1 MSSVWIASDWHL
13 GPRSPRAHGRLALA
27 FLARAREEDV
37 ALVLNGD
44 VFDELFEGAARAR
57 AAHPDVD
64 RAIAGLQA
72 AGRLRRTGGNHDPDA
87 GAARLELVVPGAGRV
102 LVAHGHALD
111 PVNASA
117 VGRLGDAVARRFGST
132 AIVRHAARLAEGT
145 ARAVAGERMV
155 ALFRARCLR
164 AIDEGSFALGV
175 FGHAHRAHAAAGD
188 RYVNSGW
195 LRDGAL
201 EFAVVDGTGARLE
214 RLVP

>member
-1 MSSVWIASDWHL
+1 MTCVWIASDWHL
-13 GPRSPRAHGRLALA
+13 GPESPSAHGRLALA
-27 FLARAREEDV
+27 FLARAREANV

-57 AAHPDVD
+57 AAHPDVAG
-64 RAIAGLQA
+64 AIAGLEA
-72 AGRLRRTGGNHDPDA
+72 AGRLRRTAGNHDPDA
-87 GAARLELVVPGAGRV
+87 GAARLELELPGVGRV

-117 VGRLGDAVARRFGST
+117 VGRLGDAVARRFGRS
-132 AIVRHAARLAEGT
+132 AIVRHAARLAEET
-145 ARAVAGERMV
+145 ARAVAGEPMV

-164 AIDEGSFALGV
+164 AIDEGSFDLGV
-175 FGHAHRAHAAAGD
+175 FGHVHRAHAAAQD

-201 EFAVVDGTGARLE
+201 EYAVVDGTGARIE
-214 RLVP
+214 RLSP